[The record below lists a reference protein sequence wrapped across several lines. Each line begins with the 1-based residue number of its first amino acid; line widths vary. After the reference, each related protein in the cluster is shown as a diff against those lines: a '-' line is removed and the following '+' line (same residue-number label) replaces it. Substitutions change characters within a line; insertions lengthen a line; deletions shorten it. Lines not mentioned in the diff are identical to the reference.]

1 MVDTSTVALG
11 GPERNQSCS
20 AQVCYSRA
28 YRVPAC
34 RARVYSARACTAR
47 VGIQS
52 CKAPNGRFQS
62 YTQAGRVPT
71 CKVPVCTVRAYKAR
85 AYKARAY
92 KVRVCIQLCE
102 APAYRGLAC
111 SLVRR
116 VLAILQDTLLRLWII
131 LIRNQWVHESVIF
144 RLIVYL
150 HRWLQPYIRV
160 QDRTNRWPFVY
171 ARLEGQRGRSQSLP
185 YRHCSLCDHGD
196 RICRSHHSGKSKV
209 PQDPVEGK
217 KVIKHTNVKET

>member
-102 APAYRGLAC
+102 AHRGLAC

-131 LIRNQWVHESVIF
+131 LIRNQ
-144 RLIVYL
+144 
-150 HRWLQPYIRV
+150 
-160 QDRTNRWPFVY
+160 
-171 ARLEGQRGRSQSLP
+171 
-185 YRHCSLCDHGD
+185 
-196 RICRSHHSGKSKV
+196 
-209 PQDPVEGK
+209 
-217 KVIKHTNVKET
+217 